1 MSVRCGISAA
11 ATEQLL
17 SLPAKLPQALKAVEF
32 TGDVFSNN
40 QALQKLASLSKNG
53 TLLFGRDFIAPKLA
67 ALIPEENCKLRSE
80 LELYF
85 QERCARAAEYG
96 VRKFSVTFDLFQAA
110 AREEYREKL
119 TRFLRRCAG
128 VIHPFGQTMYL
139 VCRVPGGDGFTDW
152 EKIVT
157 FRRELLCPN
166 IEIEL
171 VLHPHE
177 PNAPETI
184 SRALHAFRLHDFCR
198 RICYDASVGNTLTPG
213 ALKRCSET
221 LAKGLSPDMV
231 IFLDPGNC
239 KFDSRLIGEL
249 DELVRNYQPAESGEL
264 NFR

>member
-1 MSVRCGISAA
+1 MSVRFGISAA
-11 ATEQLL
+11 STEQLL

-32 TGDVFSNN
+32 TGDVFSNT
-40 QALQKLASLSKNG
+40 QALQKLGALNKNG
-53 TLLFGRDFIAPKLA
+53 TLLCGRDFIAPKLA

-96 VRKFSVTFDLFQAA
+96 VRKFSVAFDLFQAV

-119 TRFLRRCAG
+119 TCFLRRCAG

-139 VCRVPGGDGFTDW
+139 VCRVPGGDAFADW
-152 EKIVT
+152 EKIVV

-166 IEIEL
+166 IELEL

-177 PNAPETI
+177 PNAPEII
-184 SRALHAFRLHDFCR
+184 SRALHTFRLHDFCR
-198 RICYDASVGNTLTPG
+198 RICYDSSVGNTLTSG

-221 LAKGLSPDMV
+221 LAKDITPEMQ
-231 IFLDPGNC
+231 IFLNPGSC
-239 KFDSRLIGEL
+239 KFDGRLIGEL
-249 DELVRNYQPAESGEL
+249 DELVRNHQSVENGEV
-264 NFR
+264 NCK